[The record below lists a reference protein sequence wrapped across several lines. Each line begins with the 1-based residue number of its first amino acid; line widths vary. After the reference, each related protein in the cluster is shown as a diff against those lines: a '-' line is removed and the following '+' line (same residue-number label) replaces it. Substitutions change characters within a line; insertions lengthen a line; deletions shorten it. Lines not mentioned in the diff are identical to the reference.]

1 MLPKRLNNLLIAI
14 RGFDWWLMSA
24 VFLLT
29 IFGLLALYSLGLG
42 QPNSNFLDFKKQVVF
57 LAVGLAIMI
66 YAGSADYVTYRLSSR
81 VWYLLSLALLVG
93 LFFFG
98 SNVRGTRG
106 WYVIANFSFQPVE
119 LMKVGV
125 ILILA
130 ALAAREARSF
140 KTWGF
145 FLRSLGL
152 ALIPAVLTAVQ
163 PDMGSALLLM
173 SVWFVA
179 TLVAGVR
186 KRYWLILMV
195 ALGALMVLAWSFFLK
210 DYQKERFLTFLDPER
225 DPLGRGYNITQSVIA
240 VGSGQIMG
248 RGVGFGSQSQLRFL
262 PETQTDFIFAV
273 LAEELGM
280 VGILLVLGLYSLMF
294 FRLLKIGFTA
304 RDDFALFV
312 VLGMTGL
319 FFFQFFVN
327 VGMNI
332 GLLPVTG
339 ITLPF
344 MSAGG
349 SSLLANYFLI
359 GIAQSIARSKQVGR

>member
-1 MLPKRLNNLLIAI
+1 MLPKRLNNLLIAV
-14 RGFDWWLMSA
+14 RGFDWWLMAA

-29 IFGLLALYSLGLG
+29 IFGLLALYSLGLAR
-42 QPNSNFLDFKKQVVF
+42 PDSNFLDFKKQMVF
-57 LAVGLAIMI
+57 LVIGLVVMV

-81 VWYLLSLALLVG
+81 LWYVLSLVLLAG

-106 WYVIANFSFQPVE
+106 WYVLANFSFQPVE

-145 FLRSLGL
+145 FLKSVGL
-152 ALIPAVLTAVQ
+152 VLFPVVLTVLQ
-163 PDMGSALLLM
+163 PDLGSALLLM
-173 SVWFVA
+173 SIWFVV
-179 TLVAGVR
+179 TLVAGAR
-186 KRYWLILMV
+186 KRYWLILIL
-195 ALGALMVLAWSFFLK
+195 ALGALMMLAWSFFLK
-210 DYQKERFLTFLDPER
+210 DYQKERFLTFVDPGR

-240 VGSGQIMG
+240 VGSGQILG

-273 LAEELGM
+273 LAEELGLFG
-280 VGILLVLGLYSLMF
+280 VLLVLALFSLMF

-304 RDDFALFV
+304 RDDFALFA

-349 SSLLANYFLI
+349 SSLIVNYFLI
-359 GIAQSIARSKQVGR
+359 GIAQSIARSRQVGR